1 MIGLGQEDEIVEITL
16 WLENWWRGAFC
27 HEAMTLWNGHTQLMF
42 AFPDPR
48 VLSFSV
54 VLVPIRIVAAIPL
67 YVIGIGD
74 IGDTLYAGHNA
85 DVWIGEVTIR
95 VCSQE
100 PDVFIII
107 RAC

>member
-1 MIGLGQEDEIVEITL
+1 
-16 WLENWWRGAFC
+16 
-27 HEAMTLWNGHTQLMF
+27 MF

-74 IGDTLYAGHNA
+74 IGDTLYAGYNA
-85 DVWIGEVTIR
+85 DV
-95 VCSQE
+95 
-100 PDVFIII
+100 
-107 RAC
+107 